1 MTRLVRRVGITV
13 AGGAL
18 LGLGIALIV
27 LPGPAFLV
35 IPAGLGVLS
44 LEYGWARR
52 LRQRA
57 ARFVRERRQ
66 ARTGAS

>member
-1 MTRLVRRVGITV
+1 MTRLARRVLVSV

-18 LGLGIALIV
+18 LVLGIVLIV
-27 LPGPAFLV
+27 LPGPAVLV

-52 LRQRA
+52 LRERIVGW
-57 ARFVRERRQ
+57 VRSRR
-66 ARTGAS
+66 

>member
-1 MTRLVRRVGITV
+1 MTPLARRVAVTL

-18 LGLGIALIV
+18 LALGVMLIV
-27 LPGPAFLV
+27 LPGPAVLV

-52 LRQRA
+52 LRERIVVW
-57 ARFVRERRQ
+57 VRERR
-66 ARTGAS
+66 